1 MKQIHSIEIFKFVN
15 SWQNMKILD
24 KKTILR
30 FLYRTHVIF
39 VILHFNYQTMS
50 KIRIT
55 KQFNFETGHAL
66 YGYDGKCKNV
76 HGHSYKLSVTV
87 IGEPITDSNN
97 VKFGMVIDFSDLKKI
112 VKEDIVD
119 VFDHATV
126 FNQNT
131 PHVELAK
138 ELQNRGHHVIL
149 VDYQPTSENMVVDFA
164 NKIIARLPAAIQLH
178 SLRLQETE
186 SSFAEWFASDNL

>member
-1 MKQIHSIEIFKFVN
+1 
-15 SWQNMKILD
+15 
-24 KKTILR
+24 
-30 FLYRTHVIF
+30 
-39 VILHFNYQTMS
+39 MS

-87 IGEPITDSNN
+87 IGKPITDSNN

-112 VKEDIVD
+112 VREDIVD

-164 NKIIARLPAAIQLH
+164 NKIMARLPKDIQLH

-186 SSFAEWFASDNL
+186 SSFAEWFASDNV